1 MLPQHS
7 VLGSI
12 SGNRAFNYHLSP
24 YQRGKIIRLTHSS
37 QKSTNIQSLLNVSRR
52 AKVEINWQRGR
63 FDFKVSDW
71 RGTVGAAHR
80 VEALGLDSGEVP
92 GNSLVLLFG
101 GVLLL
106 LI

>member
-1 MLPQHS
+1 
-7 VLGSI
+7 VLLESYSDPIIDPTDKGSL
-12 SGNRAFNYHLSP
+12 ACTL
-24 YQRGKIIRLTHSS
+24 KSS
-37 QKSTNIQSLLNVSRR
+37 FKVYYPLVQ
-52 AKVEINWQRGR
+52 VEINWQRGR

-92 GNSLVLLFG
+92 GNSLGLLFG